1 MFVTSYFHKEILF
14 NPSFFFFF
22 SKISSFVF
30 VCICNIICA
39 ECSTHFG
46 SEFGDFKIA
55 FCVVTGWP
63 EEEGAVIEYLY
74 SLPFSFIL

>member
-1 MFVTSYFHKEILF
+1 MFVTSYFHIEILF
-14 NPSFFFFF
+14 NPSLFFFFKNIF
-22 SKISSFVF
+22 I
-30 VCICNIICA
+30 CICKIICA
-39 ECSTHFG
+39 ECSTTFG
-46 SEFGDFKIA
+46 SELGDFKIA